1 MPPPP
6 PVAEVVVQQA
16 GDAGLD
22 SGVPLPR
29 TLQPG
34 VRRTMPRAAS
44 TTASGVAA
52 ASRAVATHGLGGGA
66 DPARVRSNRQLQDA
80 RKRAK
85 QQEAASRAPAAA
97 QAAVWL
103 AGGHYVFKCHYLSK
117 RARKLIHRLGAAPP
131 LGTRRPGHR
140 GLLGRGGAV
149 RGHGQQ
155 RRRERRGVRRLRRRQ
170 LGNPKNARG
179 ARADGV
185 AAGRQLLKRRKGAK
199 QLERSP

>member
-1 MPPPP
+1 M
-6 PVAEVVVQQA
+6 
-16 GDAGLD
+16 L
-22 SGVPLPR
+22 R
-29 TLQPG
+29 TSQPG
-34 VRRTMPRAAS
+34 VRRTMPRAA
-44 TTASGVAA
+44 TASGVAA

-66 DPARVRSNRQLQDA
+66 DPARVRSSRHLQNA

-85 QQEAASRAPAAA
+85 QLERAAKEVASRAPAVA
-97 QAAVWL
+97 QAAVRL

-179 ARADGV
+179 ARPDGV
-185 AAGRQLLKRRKGAK
+185 AARQVAAEKAERGEAARAQPIETRRLCTSQIG
-199 QLERSP
+199 